1 MILSGRL
8 TDWSLTDL
16 LQILRITEKTASL
29 EVEGEGRSGV
39 LYFRHGKLVDAEL
52 SVGAPPAGPRGRI
65 IEAVY
70 SLQLLSDGSFSIGDR
85 AVPDGGESVEVAEA
99 LAAAEHHVHAEA
111 EFKES
116 GLLRAR
122 ALRLAREL
130 HEPVPVGP
138 GEWSVLAEVMGTFTF
153 GDLERRVGRARAV
166 AAVMALRR
174 LGVLEAAFD
183 PVSELRSVAPSAVAE
198 EPAEALP
205 QAAGAETPG
214 QPEGPP
220 APVERRKEMKAL
232 ITPAETTLVPGVL
245 SDIRMRFRAPDD

>member
-70 SLQLLSDGSFSIGDR
+70 SLQLLSDGTFSIGDR
-85 AVPDGGESVEVAEA
+85 TVPEGDEVVEVADA
-99 LAAAEHHVHAEA
+99 VAAAQEHVHAEA

-116 GLLRAR
+116 GLQRAR
-122 ALRLAREL
+122 ALRLAREV
-130 HEPVPVGP
+130 HEPVLVGA
-138 GEWSVLAEVMGTFTF
+138 GEWSVLAEITAAFTF
-153 GDLERRVGRARAV
+153 PDLENRVGRARAV

-174 LGVLEAAFD
+174 LGVLEAAFGPAPEQRAVT
-183 PVSELRSVAPSAVAE
+183 PVTRVP
-198 EPAEALP
+198 PTEALP
-205 QAAGAETPG
+205 LAAGAETVA
-214 QPEGPP
+214 PP
-220 APVERRKEMKAL
+220 QEPASPPERRKEMKAL

-245 SDIRMRFRAPDD
+245 SDIRMRFRPADD